1 MVSVFWQPSTVLV
14 VASLWKQALKMA
26 EFNSIHTAYCTS
38 LMLAS
43 VSNKKADV
51 SHVNVCQLILAALTL
66 ASWH

>member
-1 MVSVFWQPSTVLV
+1 
-14 VASLWKQALKMA
+14 MA